1 MSFFYNGYGDW
12 MKLYLDLIF
21 FLNFGF
27 DFFLLYAVRKILK
40 RTVKFYRLLLASLFG
55 GLSIFTLFL
64 PLTTFTLFLLKVAL
78 SILMVLIAFSY
89 RNRRYF
95 IKNMAYL
102 YLVSIVMGGA
112 LYFIN
117 VQFSYKQEG
126 ILFYHNG
133 FSINVFI
140 LLMITPFILYTYS
153 KEMKSYKTKYTDLYE
168 IEIVLKNGQILKKTA
183 FLDTGNRLTDSLD
196 RPIIIMNALEKV
208 LEENYIL
215 IPFRTI
221 ENSANLKCFEVEKI
235 KINGEEK
242 RKILLGISPTPIQM
256 EGVDCIIGKK
266 VLEG

>member
-1 MSFFYNGYGDW
+1 
-12 MKLYLDLIF
+12 
-21 FLNFGF
+21 
-27 DFFLLYAVRKILK
+27 
-40 RTVKFYRLLLASLFG
+40 
-55 GLSIFTLFL
+55 
-64 PLTTFTLFLLKVAL
+64 
-78 SILMVLIAFSY
+78 
-89 RNRRYF
+89 
-95 IKNMAYL
+95 MAYL